1 MSYFTCYRL
10 AFEFPATG
18 GVIPK
23 TEYRTV
29 KLLRY
34 VTAWDYFI
42 MSCEAIFIAFIIY
55 YTVEEVLEI
64 KKHRIS
70 YFASVW
76 NNLDLV
82 VILVS
87 IKKKFKL
94 SNHGSS

>member
-1 MSYFTCYRL
+1 
-10 AFEFPATG
+10 
-18 GVIPK
+18 
-23 TEYRTV
+23 
-29 KLLRY
+29 
-34 VTAWDYFI
+34 

-87 IKKKFKL
+87 IQKREKYL
-94 SNHGSS
+94 

>member
-1 MSYFTCYRL
+1 M
-10 AFEFPATG
+10 
-18 GVIPK
+18 
-23 TEYRTV
+23 TV

-42 MSCEAIFIAFIIY
+42 MSCEAIFIAFILY
-55 YTVEEVLEI
+55 YTVEEILEI

-82 VILVS
+82 VICVS
-87 IKKKFKL
+87 IKKKNFKL
-94 SNHGSS
+94 PNHGSK

>member
-1 MSYFTCYRL
+1 
-10 AFEFPATG
+10 
-18 GVIPK
+18 
-23 TEYRTV
+23 
-29 KLLRY
+29 
-34 VTAWDYFI
+34 

-87 IKKKFKL
+87 IQKKGKISL
-94 SNHGSS
+94 NANLY